1 MTKYAGSEFPGKKF
15 YMKHSHDMTVGSPLK
30 ALIVFSL
37 PIILGNLFQ
46 QFYNLMDIAIVGNR
60 LGDTSLAAVGATS
73 ALYGLFLSLSHG
85 FANGFS
91 LVIAKYF
98 GAKDMKGLKASVA
111 HTFTLSI
118 FIAILLTMVSVF
130 ATKPLLIL
138 LQTPDPELSYRY
150 ISVVLFAVSVTVFYN
165 ILAGIMRAVGNSL
178 APLVFLII
186 GALCNIGLDC
196 FFICVL
202 DLGVFGA
209 GLATVLSQVISCI
222 LSAVYLWKKCRDL
235 LPGKEDFA
243 FNGKLFRDL
252 IVNGSSMALMFSIVS
267 IGSITLQFAV
277 NGLGETT
284 TAAHTTARKIDETMM
299 VMFAPLSTAAATF
312 ASQNLGAKK
321 EDRIRKG
328 IFSAFALAFG
338 VSVIAIL
345 VTFLFGRE
353 LVTII
358 SGSTNPQVIDLGT
371 GYLQL
376 NIPFFFF
383 LVTLV
388 ILRST
393 LQGVGRKIAP
403 LAGSVVEMVGK
414 VAIALFLVPRIGY
427 MGIIVSE
434 PLIWITCSIIV
445 GFDFAL
451 FLFSARQRKSQSKHC
466 LQQS

>member
-1 MTKYAGSEFPGKKF
+1 
-15 YMKHSHDMTVGSPLK
+15 MTVGSPLK
-30 ALIVFSL
+30 ALILFSL

-46 QFYNLMDIAIVGNR
+46 QFYNLMDIAIVGNH

-73 ALYGLFLSLSHG
+73 ALYGLFLSLAHG

-98 GAKDMKGLKASVA
+98 GARDMKGLRASVA
-111 HTFTLSI
+111 HTFVLSF
-118 FIAILLTMVSVF
+118 FIAIILTFVAVF
-130 ATKPLLIL
+130 AIKPLLIL
-138 LQTPDPELSYRY
+138 LKTPDPELSYRY

-165 ILAGIMRAVGNSL
+165 SLAGIMRAVGNSL

-186 GALCNIGLDC
+186 GAFCNIGMDYY
-196 FFICVL
+196 FICVL

-222 LSAVYLWKKCRDL
+222 LSAIYLWKKCRDL

-243 FNGKLFRDL
+243 FNGKLFRTLL
-252 IVNGSSMALMFSIVS
+252 INGSSMAMMFSIVS
-267 IGSITLQFAV
+267 IGSITLQYAV
-277 NGLGETT
+277 NDLGETT
-284 TAAHTTARKIDETMM
+284 VAAHTTARKIDETMM

-338 VSVIAIL
+338 VSVIAIMI
-345 VTFLFGRE
+345 TFLFGRE
-353 LVTII
+353 LVTTI
-358 SGSTNPQVIDLGT
+358 SGSTNPEVINLGT
-371 GYLQL
+371 KYLQM

-388 ILRST
+388 VLRST
-393 LQGVGRKIAP
+393 LQGIGRKIAP
-403 LAGSVVEMVGK
+403 LAGSVVEMLGK

-427 MGIIVSE
+427 LGIIVSE
-434 PLIWITCSIIV
+434 PIIWITCSIIV
-445 GFDFAL
+445 GFDFAI
-451 FLFSARQRKSQSKHC
+451 FLFSTRQHSRQLTPH
-466 LQQS
+466 LQK